1 MSIRHSQLMLDTK
14 NIHICKPNKIPIS
27 NSEYGLTLEYT
38 TERERENVVVRSF
51 KDGRISIRINR

>member
-1 MSIRHSQLMLDTK
+1 MLDTK

-38 TERERENVVVRSF
+38 TERERERMLLF
-51 KDGRISIRINR
+51 ALLKMGKLQYA

>member
-38 TERERENVVVRSF
+38 TERERERMLLSPLL
-51 KDGRISIRINR
+51 KMGELQYT